1 MAILVDSQGEML
13 NQIEF
18 NVSQS
23 VDYVVKGNEQL
34 RSAVKLQKK
43 SRKVNSPYHLVV
55 FFPLIFFPSS
65 FFVPLSFFVLQ
76 FLGL

>member
-43 SRKVNSPYHLVV
+43 SRKV
-55 FFPLIFFPSS
+55 
-65 FFVPLSFFVLQ
+65 LSILSR
-76 FLGL
+76 